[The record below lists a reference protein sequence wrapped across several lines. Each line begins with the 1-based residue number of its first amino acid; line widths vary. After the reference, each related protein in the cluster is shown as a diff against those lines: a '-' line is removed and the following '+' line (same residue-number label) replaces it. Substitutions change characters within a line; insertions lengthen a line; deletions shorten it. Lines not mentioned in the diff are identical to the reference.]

1 MDGSRA
7 MRKALFFALCMG
19 VASFVGCYD
28 SSFDDVFDDEFDD
41 EFDDMYPGGC
51 KHFVM
56 GVCMDGMDDEGASI
70 GAWCQKHEDCKS
82 GLCYESFCRAK
93 NLKEGEI
100 CSGDIQCE
108 SEYCDRKTERC
119 KAKPAGLQ
127 KCEHNSDCASNYC
140 LRGFCGTYD
149 N

>member
-1 MDGSRA
+1 MK
-7 MRKALFFALCMG
+7 KALFFALCMG
-19 VASFVGCYD
+19 IIGIVGCYD
-28 SSFDDVFDDEFDD
+28 GGLDEEFDD

-56 GVCMDGMDDEGASI
+56 GVCMDDMDDMDDKGSPI
-70 GAWCQKHEDCKS
+70 GAWCQKHEDCES

-93 NLKEGEI
+93 NLKDGEI
-100 CSGDIQCE
+100 CTGDVQCK

-119 KAKPAGLQ
+119 KAKPAEPQ
-127 KCEHNSDCASNYC
+127 KCEDDSDCASNVC
-140 LRGFCGTYD
+140 LRGFCGTYG

>member
-28 SSFDDVFDDEFDD
+28 SSFDDEFDD
-41 EFDDMYPGGC
+41 EFDDMYPSGC

-70 GAWCQKHEDCKS
+70 GDWCQKHEDCKS

-100 CSGDIQCE
+100 CNGDIQCE

-119 KAKPAGLQ
+119 KAKPAEPQ
-127 KCEHNSDCASNYC
+127 KCVNDSDCASNYC
-140 LRGFCGTYD
+140 LSGFCGTYD

>member
-1 MDGSRA
+1 

-28 SSFDDVFDDEFDD
+28 SSFDDEFDD

-51 KHFVM
+51 KHMVM

-70 GAWCQKHEDCKS
+70 GDWCQKHEDCKS

-100 CSGDIQCE
+100 CTGDVQCE
-108 SEYCDRKTERC
+108 SEYCDSEIKKC
-119 KAKPAGLQ
+119 KAKPAEPQ
-127 KCEHNSDCASNYC
+127 KCVNDSECASDYC
-140 LRGFCGTYD
+140 IHGFCGTYD

>member
-28 SSFDDVFDDEFDD
+28 SSFDDEFDD

-82 GLCYESFCRAK
+82 DQHKLCDF
-93 NLKEGEI
+93 
-100 CSGDIQCE
+100 
-108 SEYCDRKTERC
+108 
-119 KAKPAGLQ
+119 
-127 KCEHNSDCASNYC
+127 
-140 LRGFCGTYD
+140 
-149 N
+149 

>member
-1 MDGSRA
+1 MK
-7 MRKALFFALCMG
+7 KALFFALCMG
-19 VASFVGCYD
+19 VIGIVGCYD
-28 SSFDDVFDDEFDD
+28 GGLDEEFDND

-56 GVCMDGMDDEGASI
+56 GVCMDDMDDMDDEGSPI
-70 GAWCQKHEDCKS
+70 GDWCQKHEDCKS

-100 CSGDIQCE
+100 CTGDVQCE

-119 KAKPAGLQ
+119 KAKPAEPQ
-127 KCEHNSDCASNYC
+127 KCEDDSDCASNVC
-140 LRGFCGTYD
+140 LRGFCGTYG

>member
-1 MDGSRA
+1 

-19 VASFVGCYD
+19 VASFVGCDD
-28 SSFDDVFDDEFDD
+28 SSFDDEFDD

-51 KHFVM
+51 KHMVM

-70 GAWCQKHEDCKS
+70 GDWCQKHEDCKS

-100 CSGDIQCE
+100 CTGDVQCE
-108 SEYCDRKTERC
+108 SEYCDSEIKKC
-119 KAKPAGLQ
+119 KAKPAEPQ
-127 KCEHNSDCASNYC
+127 KCVNDSECASNYC
-140 LRGFCGTYD
+140 IHGFCGTYD

>member
-1 MDGSRA
+1 

-28 SSFDDVFDDEFDD
+28 SSFDDEFDD

-93 NLKEGEI
+93 NLKDGEI
-100 CSGDIQCE
+100 CTGDVQCE
-108 SEYCDRKTERC
+108 SEYCDSEIKKC
-119 KAKPAGLQ
+119 KAKPAGPQ

>member
-1 MDGSRA
+1 MK
-7 MRKALFFALCMG
+7 KALFFALCMG
-19 VASFVGCYD
+19 VIGIVGCYD
-28 SSFDDVFDDEFDD
+28 GGLDDEFDD
-41 EFDDMYPGGC
+41 EFDDMYPG
-51 KHFVM
+51 
-56 GVCMDGMDDEGASI
+56 EGSPI

-100 CSGDIQCE
+100 CTGDVQCE

-119 KAKPAGLQ
+119 KAKAAEPQ
-127 KCEHNSDCASNYC
+127 KCVNDSDCASNYC